1 MKLVE
6 VVAAIIIKSG
16 RVLCVQ
22 RGENKYPYIS
32 KKWEFPGGKLEQG
45 EDHETA
51 LVREIDEELHVRV
64 SVGVHMVSVEH
75 KYPDFVLTMHAY
87 RCELADESIPV
98 TLTEHVAHRW
108 LMPGELSSSQL
119 EWAAADVPIVSLLQ
133 SHPS

>member
-1 MKLVE
+1 MKQVE
-6 VVAAIIIKSG
+6 VVAALIIKSG

-22 RGENKYPYIS
+22 RGENKYHYIS

-45 EDHETA
+45 EGHETA
-51 LVREIDEELHVRV
+51 LVREIAEELHVRV

-87 RCELADESIPV
+87 RCELAHKSIPV

-108 LMPGELSSSQL
+108 LMPSELSSSQL
-119 EWAAADVPIVSLLQ
+119 DWAAADVPIVTLLQ
-133 SHPS
+133 SWPI